1 MTRAS
6 KLLHYVTFCFHQMT
20 LMAFICVVCVSR
32 ESLPHS
38 SSARFLQA
46 SNILLLWWWRSD
58 PAPAEISVDSL
69 EHCLYAL
76 LSAWAF
82 SFLEVISLGKKC
94 VGFSADNLCAR
105 WIISLSKYGYLWS
118 SCTLIRTVWSSRG
131 WLRASHFSHSKEP
144 VLEDIL
150 RRHLSFSLRERSF
163 HGKDCQNICLSGFLH
178 PIHLVQITVLPFVTG
193 REGGCV
199 LAVVKGKNEV
209 TKPLRMWGGAVIN
222 DNKDPLTP
230 KVGDL

>member
-1 MTRAS
+1 MVTRTS
-6 KLLHYVTFCFHQMT
+6 KLLHYVTSCFHQMT

-58 PAPAEISVDSL
+58 PTPAEIGVDSL

-105 WIISLSKYGYLWS
+105 WIISLSKYCYVIIL
-118 SCTLIRTVWSSRG
+118 
-131 WLRASHFSHSKEP
+131 HSDPYSTIIKRM
-144 VLEDIL
+144 I
-150 RRHLSFSLRERSF
+150 
-163 HGKDCQNICLSGFLH
+163 K
-178 PIHLVQITVLPFVTG
+178 
-193 REGGCV
+193 GGCLISV
-199 LAVVKGKNEV
+199 IQKNQFKK
-209 TKPLRMWGGAVIN
+209 TF
-222 DNKDPLTP
+222 
-230 KVGDL
+230 